1 LIYVASPFE
10 TVILNMRDMGMFQF
24 LLPFMLS
31 SAVFF
36 GLLRKSKIFG
46 DPDRS
51 VVINGVVSIV
61 AAFMVWSAPILLGVD
76 METKMAAFFVQGTS
90 ATLVILVGL
99 MMVSM
104 FFPPD
109 LAEKLGKDFLNSKTT
124 VGGVVIFGLVV
135 AIGIMISSGLIYLFI
150 PADFLSSLGSGSG
163 TSIGDV
169 IPSALMVLLLLGT
182 VFLIVWGGGK
192 ESK

>member
-1 LIYVASPFE
+1 MANPFE
-10 TVILNMRDMGMFQF
+10 TVILNMRNMGMFQF

-31 SAVFF
+31 AAVFF
-36 GLLRKSKIFG
+36 GLLRKSQIFG

-61 AAFMVWSAPILLGVD
+61 AAFMVWSAPIILGID

-104 FFPPD
+104 FFPPN
-109 LAEKLGKDFLNSKTT
+109 LAESLGKALNSKTT
-124 VGGVVIFGLVV
+124 IGGVMIFGIVV
-135 AIGIMISSGLIYLFI
+135 AIGIMVSSGMIYLFV
-150 PADFLSSLGSGSG
+150 PEDFLSGIGVSGGSLG
-163 TSIGDV
+163 DLL
-169 IPSALMVLLLLGT
+169 PSALMVLLLLGT

-192 ESK
+192 ESGK